1 MPSRYVPEGANVS
14 HRRKV
19 GMIIKA
25 LALFGPATIEN
36 ISLRLQYDFKYKH
49 YPNSRAI
56 ANYLS
61 KYINIFEVKE
71 KTNKY
76 TIYKL
81 KDDINVM
88 DRKIQTEEIE

>member
-1 MPSRYVPEGANVS
+1 MPNRYVPDNVNVT

-19 GMIIKA
+19 GMIIRA
-25 LALFGPATIEN
+25 LTVGPATIEN
-36 ISLRLQYDFKYKH
+36 ISDRLQYDFKYKH
-49 YPNSRAI
+49 YPNNRAI

-61 KYINIFEVKE
+61 KYSKLFEIKE
-71 KTNKY
+71 KTNRY

-88 DRKIQTEEIE
+88 DRKI